1 MGRKHNDI
9 DFMMDSEEFA
19 RCSRM
24 DTIQTVENREQYLID
39 LAYRAA
45 EFQLRNGSASASTIN
60 QLLKLGTVRAEIELQ
75 KLRTDNDLTLA
86 KTRATEASA
95 NKDDELA
102 AVISAMNKYKG
113 SADAVDEIDDIE
125 EDDYGY

>member
-1 MGRKHNDI
+1 M
-9 DFMMDSEEFA
+9 
-19 RCSRM
+19 
-24 DTIQTVENREQYLID
+24 L
-39 LAYRAA
+39 
-45 EFQLRNGSASASTIN
+45 TIN

-125 EDDYGY
+125 EDDYDY